1 MTIHLFNK
9 EVTMLIVR
17 YDKLSIHSA
26 MRKKYQTKTTLH
38 LQFISLFNNC
48 LPCFNT
54 HLGKLLSYIIFISN
68 RPAVDLWTYCY
79 C

>member
-26 MRKKYQTKTTLH
+26 MRK
-38 LQFISLFNNC
+38 N
-48 LPCFNT
+48 
-54 HLGKLLSYIIFISN
+54 ISN
-68 RPAVDLWTYCY
+68 KDNSSPTIYFTLQ
-79 C
+79 